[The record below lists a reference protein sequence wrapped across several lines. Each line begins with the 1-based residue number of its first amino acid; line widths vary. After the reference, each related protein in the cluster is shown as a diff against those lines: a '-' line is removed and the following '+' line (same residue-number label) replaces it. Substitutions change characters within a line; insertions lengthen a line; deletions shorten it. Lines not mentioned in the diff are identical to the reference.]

1 MALFKAAW
9 YVVILR
15 TFILFFLFFILIFVL
30 IFIIIFII
38 FVSITYWEVLHILEV
53 SLKVNS

>member
-15 TFILFFLFFILIFVL
+15 TFILFFLFLVLIFVL
-30 IFIIIFII
+30 IFFII
-38 FVSITYWEVLHILEV
+38 FVFITYWEVLHILEV
-53 SLKVNS
+53 SSKVNS